1 MSHDTC
7 LGFWERGHVG
17 EYNIFF
23 MLLQTG
29 TMRVGDDVLVLTQCE
44 QTRSIGFLSKSYNK
58 GKDVR
63 IPINSF

>member
-1 MSHDTC
+1 MI
-7 LGFWERGHVG
+7 LALAFGKEGMLVN
-17 EYNIFF
+17 YNIFF

-63 IPINSF
+63 IPLNSF